1 MTERNIMQTPLTIL
15 TLPTPSLRVRSVEV
29 DPKMIGTP
37 DFQTYLDTFVLTL
50 VERGDGIGLASPQVG
65 RNERVIAIKERRGVA
80 IYINPEITK
89 HSEKTE
95 IGEEG
100 CLSVPGVWGLV
111 ERAKRVSVKALDRHG
126 RRIEI
131 DGKGLEAIIFQHEI
145 DHLDGVLFI
154 DKATQIT
161 KGTPPV
167 SSRAKSR
174 DL

>member
-1 MTERNIMQTPLTIL
+1 MTLPLTIL

-29 DPKMIGTP
+29 DPAVIGTP
-37 DFQTYLDTFVLTL
+37 EFQAWLDVFAVTL
-50 VERGDGIGLASPQVG
+50 VERGDGVGLASPQVG
-65 RNERVIAIKERRGVA
+65 RNERIIAIKERRGIE

-89 HSEKTE
+89 RSDKTE

-111 ERAKRVSVKALDRHG
+111 ERAKRVSIKALDRHG
-126 RRIEI
+126 RRIER
-131 DGKGLEAIIFQHEI
+131 DCKGLEAIIFQHEI

-154 DKATQIT
+154 DKVKELTRG
-161 KGTPPV
+161 KD
-167 SSRAKSR
+167 KL